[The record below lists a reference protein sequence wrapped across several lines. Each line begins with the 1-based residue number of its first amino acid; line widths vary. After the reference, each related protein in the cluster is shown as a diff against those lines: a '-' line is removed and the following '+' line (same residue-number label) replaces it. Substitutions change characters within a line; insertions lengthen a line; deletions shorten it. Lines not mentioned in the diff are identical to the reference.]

1 VLLAGA
7 YEFMGHGV
15 QAADPTLECV
25 SAGHSLQVA
34 KETAALFSECF
45 PAAQKR
51 QVAALVAPDELL

>member
-1 VLLAGA
+1 
-7 YEFMGHGV
+7 V
-15 QAADPTLECV
+15 QAAEPAPE
-25 SAGHSLQVA
+25 SGSPGHSWQVA

>member
-1 VLLAGA
+1 
-7 YEFMGHGV
+7 MGHGV
-15 QAADPTLECV
+15 QVADPAPEYV

-34 KETAALFSECF
+34 KETAALFSECV